1 MISRRLRRRA
11 PLVIPIACGAFAFA
25 APAAAI
31 VAAPPPRGGVRLD
44 IASCPE
50 VPEPAV
56 RRIIG
61 IEIGDLL
68 RAPGADTTG
77 ADRLAVR
84 CADGSA
90 WLQAR
95 GAETDPIDRTLRLA
109 DFPGDAAPR
118 AVALAGIEMLASLN
132 PAIRERIQARQ
143 AAPAPAPPNGKGTW
157 VSASAVR
164 RDFFSPNGFAGWGG
178 RLDVERAFGVRW
190 LATVGLELVTGGET
204 VTLGDAG
211 AVLLSLGGLW
221 GVRAARG
228 RVAGSLSGGA
238 RLGIARLEGT
248 PAGGPGVTGASAMRP
263 WWGPMLSAR
272 GALGLGAVSLVLSLE
287 VGITARGAEGL
298 AGGATVL
305 AIDGAWLT
313 IGAGLRF

>member
-1 MISRRLRRRA
+1 
-11 PLVIPIACGAFAFA
+11 
-25 APAAAI
+25 
-31 VAAPPPRGGVRLD
+31 
-44 IASCPE
+44 
-50 VPEPAV
+50 
-56 RRIIG
+56 
-61 IEIGDLL
+61 
-68 RAPGADTTG
+68 
-77 ADRLAVR
+77 
-84 CADGSA
+84 
-90 WLQAR
+90 
-95 GAETDPIDRTLRLA
+95 
-109 DFPGDAAPR
+109 
-118 AVALAGIEMLASLN
+118 
-132 PAIRERIQARQ
+132 
-143 AAPAPAPPNGKGTW
+143 
-157 VSASAVR
+157 
-164 RDFFSPNGFAGWGG
+164 
-178 RLDVERAFGVRW
+178 
-190 LATVGLELVTGGET
+190 
-204 VTLGDAG
+204 
-211 AVLLSLGGLW
+211 VLLSLGGLW